1 MALHLPSCFADL
13 TLYQLAALETLQDPI
28 KRVEA
33 CCAPND
39 DVRAEPLSVLTE
51 ANEHLSLLQQAETR
65 KHLKVITIDGVEYGF
80 IPDWEAFTTGE
91 WIDLETYVEDFWAN
105 AHKVMSVLYR
115 PIERRSGEIYTI
127 APYSAKEPSEA
138 FKELPADL
146 FAGAMLFFSTSRR
159 ELLTTTRSSLLEIAT
174 EAMSS
179 VKNGDGIP
187 SYTDSQTKTSSKW
200 TRLRH
205 YLMGSSSHTSHSLKT

>member
-13 TLYQLAALETLQDPI
+13 TLSQLAALETLQDPI

-33 CCAPND
+33 CCALND
-39 DVRAEPLSVLTE
+39 DVRAEPLSVLNE
-51 ANEHLSLLQQAETR
+51 ANDYLSLLQQAESR
-65 KHLKVITIDGVEYGF
+65 KHLKVITLDGVEYGF

-91 WIDLETYVEDFWAN
+91 WIDLESYVGDFWTN

-115 PIERRSGEIYTI
+115 PIERRSGESYTI
-127 APYSAKEPSEA
+127 TPYSAKEPSEA

-146 FAGAMLFFSTSRR
+146 FAGAMLFFSTSRN
-159 ELLTTTRSSLLEIAT
+159 ELLSTTRFSLLEIAT
-174 EAMSS
+174 EAMNS
-179 VKNGDGIP
+179 VKNGAGIP
-187 SYTDSQTKTSSKW
+187 SSTDSQTKTYSRW

-205 YLMGSSSHTSHSLKT
+205 FLTGSSSHTSHSLKT